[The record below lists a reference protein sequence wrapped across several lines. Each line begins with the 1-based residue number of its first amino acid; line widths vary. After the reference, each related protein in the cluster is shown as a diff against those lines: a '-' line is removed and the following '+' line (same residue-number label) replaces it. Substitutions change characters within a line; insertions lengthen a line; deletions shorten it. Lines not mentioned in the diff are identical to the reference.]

1 MRVRFPLRRF
11 VTIFLIALLL
21 RAGWGTF
28 RLARADDL
36 SALEF
41 PDEEQY
47 WLMAGSVSAG
57 EGLQD
62 ELGFRATRMPL
73 YPVGLSVLAATAN
86 GVIIAKVLHWVIGAV
101 AAALTAGAAAA
112 LFDRR
117 VGLLAGLLTAFD
129 PFLIFF
135 SSLLLTETAFVAVL
149 MALWWL
155 IARIIRQGTKSL
167 GRWVAVGLVAAL
179 CVYVRESSVGLVAV
193 ALGFT
198 LVCRRFDRR
207 ALLGAAIAAGFV
219 VLALV
224 PWAARNRRV
233 VGEWCWLTTRAGI
246 SLYDGVGPQATGDS
260 DLGNIKHMPAVRDLS
275 EVEWNRYFMDESVKA
290 IKSEPGR
297 VVTLAGK
304 KLARMW
310 NPFPNVQT
318 YQSPLVRAVA
328 AIWTIPTF
336 ILAVVGALLLTIKSG
351 RQSVRT
357 AIFLLLPALYLS
369 ALHSLFV
376 GSVRYRLGAIP
387 MVEILAAVALV
398 VVVDRAW
405 HGSARRECVVGD

>member
-1 MRVRFPLRRF
+1 M

-28 RLARADDL
+28 RLARADDP

-47 WLMAGSVSAG
+47 WLMAVSVSAR

-73 YPVGLSVLAATAN
+73 YPVALSLLAATAN
-86 GVIIAKVLHWVIGAV
+86 GVIIAKVFHWVIGAV

-117 VGLLAGLLTAFD
+117 VGLVAGLLTAFD

-149 MALWWL
+149 TALWWL
-155 IARIIRQGTKSL
+155 VARIIRQGTESL
-167 GRWVAVGLVAAL
+167 GRWVAVGLLAAL

-207 ALLGAAIAAGFV
+207 TLLGTAIAAGLV

-224 PWAARNRRV
+224 PWAARNRLV

-260 DLGNIKHMPAVRDLS
+260 DLGNIKHMPAVRGLS
-275 EVEWNRYFMDESVKA
+275 EVEWNRYFMGESVKA

-297 VVTLAGK
+297 VVTLASK

-310 NPFPNVQT
+310 NAFPNVQT
-318 YQSPLVRAVA
+318 YQSPLARAIA
-328 AIWTIPTF
+328 AVWTIPTF
-336 ILAVVGALLLTIKSG
+336 ILAVVGALLLTIRSG
-351 RQSVRT
+351 RRSMQT
-357 AIFLLLPALYLS
+357 AVLLLLPALYLS

-376 GSVRYRLGAIP
+376 GSIRYRLGAIP
-387 MVEILAAVALV
+387 MIEILAAVALV
-398 VVVDRAW
+398 VVVDRARR
-405 HGSARRECVVGD
+405 GSGGRECVVRD

>member
-1 MRVRFPLRRF
+1 MV
-11 VTIFLIALLL
+11 ALLL

-28 RLARADDL
+28 RLVRADDP

-41 PDEEQY
+41 PDEKQY
-47 WLMAGSVSAG
+47 WLMAASVSAG
-57 EGLQD
+57 EGLKD

-73 YPVGLSVLAATAN
+73 YPAGLAVFAAMAN
-86 GVIIAKVLHWVIGAV
+86 GAIVAKVLHWVLGAA
-101 AAALTAGAAAA
+101 AAALTAGAAAT

-117 VGLLAGLLTAFD
+117 VGLIAGLLAAFD

-149 MALWWL
+149 VALWWV
-155 IARIIRQGTKSL
+155 IARIIQQGTESH

-179 CVYVRESSVGLVAV
+179 CVYVRESGVGLIAV
-193 ALGFT
+193 ALGFV

-207 ALLGAAIAAGFV
+207 TSVGVAIAAGLV

-233 VGEWCWLTTRAGI
+233 VGEWYWLTTRAGI

-260 DLGNIKHMPAVRDLS
+260 DLGNIKQMPAVRGLS

-297 VVTLAGK
+297 IVTLAGK

-318 YQSPLVRAVA
+318 YQSPLVRTIAAV
-328 AIWTIPTF
+328 WTIPTF
-336 ILAVVGALLLTIKSG
+336 ILAVVGALLLTIRSG
-351 RQSVRT
+351 KQDVRT

-398 VVVDRAW
+398 VVVDRVRQ
-405 HGSARRECVVGD
+405 GSARRECIVRD

>member
-1 MRVRFPLRRF
+1 MV
-11 VTIFLIALLL
+11 ALLL

-28 RLARADDL
+28 RLVRADDP

-47 WLMAGSVSAG
+47 WLMAGSVAIG

-73 YPVGLSVLAATAN
+73 YPAGLSVLAAMAN
-86 GVIIAKVLHWVIGAV
+86 GVIIAKVFHWVLGAA

-117 VGLLAGLLTAFD
+117 VGLIAGLLVAFD

-149 MALWWL
+149 VALWWV
-155 IARIIRQGTKSL
+155 IARIIQQGTESL
-167 GRWVAVGLVAAL
+167 ERWVAVGLVAAV
-179 CVYVRESSVGLVAV
+179 CVYVRESGVGLIAV
-193 ALGFT
+193 VLGLV

-207 ALLGAAIAAGFV
+207 TSVGAAIAAGLV

-224 PWAARNRRV
+224 PWAARNQRV
-233 VGEWCWLTTRAGI
+233 IGEWCWLTTRAGI
-246 SLYDGVGPQATGDS
+246 SLYDGVGPHATGDS
-260 DLGNIKHMPAVRDLS
+260 DLGNIKQMPAVRGLS

-318 YQSPLVRAVA
+318 YQSPLVRTIAAV
-328 AIWTIPTF
+328 WTIPTF
-336 ILAVVGALLLTIKSG
+336 ILAVVGALLLTIRCR
-351 RQSVRT
+351 RQDVRT

-398 VVVDRAW
+398 AVADRVRQ
-405 HGSARRECVVGD
+405 GSARRGCIVRD

>member
-1 MRVRFPLRRF
+1 M
-11 VTIFLIALLL
+11 TIFLIALLL

-28 RLARADDL
+28 RLARAGDP

-47 WLMAGSVSAG
+47 WLMAVSVSAG

-73 YPVGLSVLAATAN
+73 YPLGLSVLAATAN
-86 GVIIAKVLHWVIGAV
+86 GVVIAKVFHWVIGA
-101 AAALTAGAAAA
+101 LAGALAAGTAAA

-117 VGLLAGLLTAFD
+117 VGLVAGLLTAFD

-155 IARIIRQGTKSL
+155 IARIIQSDTESL
-167 GRWVAVGLVAAL
+167 GRWVAVGLAAVL

-207 ALLGAAIAAGFV
+207 TLLGTAIAAGLV
-219 VLALV
+219 VLALL
-224 PWAARNRRV
+224 PWAARNRHV

-246 SLYDGVGPQATGDS
+246 SLYDGVGPQASGDS
-260 DLGNIKHMPAVRDLS
+260 DLGNIKHMPAVRGLS
-275 EVEWNRYFMDESVKA
+275 ELGWNRYFMGESVKA

-318 YQSPLVRAVA
+318 YQSPSVRAISAV
-328 AIWTIPTF
+328 WTMPTF
-336 ILAVVGALLLTIKSG
+336 ILAVVGALLLALKG
-351 RQSVRT
+351 ERQSVRT
-357 AIFLLLPALYLS
+357 VVLLLLPALYLS

-376 GSVRYRLGAIP
+376 GSIRYRLGAIP
-387 MVEILAAVALV
+387 MIEILAAVALV
-398 VVVDRAW
+398 VFVDRARR
-405 HGSARRECVVGD
+405 GSARRECVAGD